1 MNMQI
6 CLAMN
11 LVRNCV
17 CMCVC
22 VFVCVCH
29 NISVGITQIRSSSLT
44 QIKAVIMIIFLMH
57 VISHFRQFSLYAT
70 YTLKWDIIAM

>member
-17 CMCVC
+17 CARVCVC
-22 VFVCVCH
+22 VFVCVCVCH
-29 NISVGITQIRSSSLT
+29 NISVGITQTRSSSPT
-44 QIKAVIMIIFLMH
+44 QIKAVIMH